1 MKKSITLMMLFLAV
15 VAKAVVT
22 EVVFKS
28 NNVPAFVGLT
38 NEEITHKRFA
48 IGTLVVT
55 SDAVMK
61 AAQKVTV
68 SLKGTDKRDLKTL
81 HLEPLSLKEPRK
93 LIKGKAFGTALAF
106 SLPLTQVGENAFT
119 VYAEVPK
126 TADLSRKIYIEEV
139 PVRIGSIVTRPN
151 QKIVDAKRNSK
162 HFRIPGIVETNTGA
176 LVAVFDN
183 RFHHSG
189 DLPADITVGV
199 SISKDRGKTWSPIRT
214 AIDYKNI
221 PGGSGI
227 GDPTIL
233 FDPVKKRLWIAALR
247 APKTG
252 HPIWKSVKG
261 STNPENCGQFILAY
275 SNNDGKT
282 WSKPINIT
290 ESVKR
295 LGDEDTKEWGLLFQG
310 PGAGITMT
318 DGTLVFPAQIWG
330 HQGGAPHHGV
340 LVYSKDH
347 GTTWTSSKAMPWG
360 GSESTVAELPDGSL
374 LLNTREGGGPATRIT
389 ARTTNLGQ
397 TWEKVQTDPLRQP
410 GNLCQAAYLMLNG
423 KLYFSNPNSGN
434 RDTMTLRVSEDGGK
448 TWPRSIIYDPRPCAG
463 YSSTCPVNGD
473 SIGIIYESENS
484 DYHYF
489 VRIPETDLN

>member
-1 MKKSITLMMLFLAV
+1 MKRIIALTVFFLV
-15 VAKAVVT
+15 IVAKAAVT
-22 EVVFKS
+22 ETTFKS
-28 NNVPAFVGLT
+28 YNVPAFIGLT
-38 NEEITHKRFA
+38 NEELTRNTFA
-48 IGTLVVT
+48 IGTLTVT
-55 SDAVMK
+55 SDAVSK
-61 AAQKVTV
+61 TTKVKV
-68 SLKGTDKRDLKTL
+68 SIKGTDKRDLKTL
-81 HLEPLSLKEPRK
+81 HIEPLPLKNPSK
-93 LIKGKAFGTALAF
+93 TLKGKLFGDALAF
-106 SLPLTQVGENAFT
+106 DLPLREGENAYI

-126 TADLSRKIYIEEV
+126 TADLSRKIYIEET

-151 QKIVDAKRNSK
+151 QKIVDANRNSK
-162 HFRIPGIVETNTGA
+162 HFRIPGIVETNTGT

-199 SISKDRGKTWSPIRT
+199 SISKDKGKTWSPIRT
-214 AIDYKNI
+214 AIDYKNL
-221 PGGSGI
+221 PGGDGI
-227 GDPTIL
+227 GDPAIL

-252 HPIWKSVKG
+252 HPIWESVKG
-261 STNPENCGQFILAY
+261 STSPDNCGQFILAY

-295 LGDEDTKEWGLLFQG
+295 LADEDTKEWGLLFQG
-310 PGAGITMT
+310 PGAGIAMK

-330 HQGGAPHHGV
+330 HKGGAPHHGV

-389 ARTTNLGQ
+389 ARTTDLGQ
-397 TWEKVQTDPLRQP
+397 TWEKVETEPLRQP

-423 KLYFSNPNSGN
+423 KLYFSNPNSGSRN
-434 RDTMTLRVSEDGGK
+434 TMTLRVSEDGGK
-448 TWPRSIIYDPRPCAG
+448 TWPRSIVYDPRASAG
-463 YSSTCPVNGD
+463 YSSLCPVSGN

-484 DYHYF
+484 NYHYF
-489 VRIPETDLN
+489 VRIPEADLN